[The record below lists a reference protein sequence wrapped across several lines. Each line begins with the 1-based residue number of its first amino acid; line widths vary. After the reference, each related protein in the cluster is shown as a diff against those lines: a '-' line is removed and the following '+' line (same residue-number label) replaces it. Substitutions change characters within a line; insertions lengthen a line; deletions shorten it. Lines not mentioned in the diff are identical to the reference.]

1 MSTQIQT
8 VEITLFGRKH
18 RIHSLEEYPICPCE
32 LPKEGSIW
40 VDTPDGN
47 SYIWDEYGNATI
59 ISRLGT
65 YRFFRKKPT
74 IADAVYNLCEYTDSC
89 FSFLKGGCVEHR
101 LDTRWYWWGPSYT
114 GEPIKGGIPYRNED
128 DDNKDDEDDNRY
140 ENCYDICEVCNAKS
154 CYNIDCMYPDGCDR
168 CQSKNCS
175 GGCGYDY

>member
-18 RIHSLEEYPICPCE
+18 RIHALEEYPICPCE

-47 SYIWDEYGNATI
+47 SYVWDEYGNATI

-65 YRFFRKKPT
+65 FRFFRKKPT

-114 GEPIKGGIPYRNED
+114 GVPIKGGIPYRNED
-128 DDNKDDEDDNRY
+128 DDNKDDEEEGPCCQTRCELCRDDYSDCRSYY
-140 ENCYDICEVCNAKS
+140 EE
-154 CYNIDCMYPDGCDR
+154 CDR

-175 GGCGYDY
+175 GCDDD